1 VNNRR
6 RTSENKKQRR
16 AHRALRTAY
25 PVLACVSSSMILLAG
40 SAYAQNLPMGG
51 KITSGQGSISEPNR
65 LSKKIEQTSD
75 KLSIDWTSFNIAS
88 GSRVDFH
95 QPDANAIALNRVIGS
110 DGSKIMGQLNANG
123 RVFLIN
129 PNGVLF
135 GKTAKVNVGGLV
147 ASTLKLS
154 NEDFNEGRFRF
165 VGDGRPT
172 LASVVNEG
180 VLIAADG
187 GTIALL
193 GGQVENKGVIRAKQG
208 AIALAAGNRIT
219 LGVSDDGLLNVEI
232 DQAGLNAL
240 VSNQNALTA
249 QGGQVTLKARAT
261 NAVAHAVVN
270 NQGLIE
276 AQTLNGRSGK
286 ILLDGGEQGT
296 VLAAGTLNASAF
308 SGNAGDITVQ
318 GQRVDLR
325 GNLLATAGGQGD
337 GGNVLVQGRQVQMEG
352 SAQVDTRA
360 VTGNGGWL
368 TLEADQIS
376 VTTQE
381 VPLVSGISGEHLNQQ
396 LAKNNIALKSTQGDL
411 RVLEEI
417 SWDADTTLSLDAKKS
432 VRLNANVEVSG
443 DKAGF
448 VMNHGA
454 DADYILGKDITVTLP
469 GSQVSLRINGQDYQL
484 IRNVHE
490 LQAIENNL
498 NGYYALAN
506 RIDASETA
514 DWNGG
519 RGFVPIGGNSWH
531 HKDSFRGTMTGL
543 GNTIDNLTIKFHP
556 AGLAKDVGVF
566 STSHGV
572 LRNVGM
578 LKHKISADG
587 RWIGAL
593 VGGNYGVVK
602 YAHSSGQIGLA
613 KFSDALGG
621 LVGVNFTSGQ
631 VLHSNSSSV
640 VRGVPAVLA
649 HHGYVGGLVGVNKG
663 RIAHSYAT
671 GNVHGERLSW
681 VGGLVGGNSNN
692 SGVVVGSVE
701 YSYATGGV
709 TSDYAAGGLIGI
721 NDGKISNSHAG
732 GNIISDDVAGGLV
745 GINGATGIVTDS
757 QASGNATGTSF
768 NAWVG
773 GLVGSNMGMINRS
786 YASGNADADKES
798 AVGGGLVGYV
808 GGLVGYN
815 RRSGTIRESSASG
828 TATSGFHIPL
838 HPNGNVGGLVGGND
852 GLIANSYA
860 SGTVIGRHDQA
871 GVGGLV
877 GLNAG
882 LIEQSYSSGAVTG
895 KGIMGSLV
903 GWNIHPDSYGTLSE
917 IRQSLGTGTV
927 DGEDGPQV
935 GLDQGTFEW

>member
-1 VNNRR
+1 M
-6 RTSENKKQRR
+6 
-16 AHRALRTAY
+16 
-25 PVLACVSSSMILLAG
+25 SSSVILFAG

-65 LSKKIEQTSD
+65 LSKKIQQTSD

-95 QPDANAIALNRVIGS
+95 QPDANSIALNRVVGIN
-110 DGSKIMGQLNANG
+110 GSKIMGQLNANG

-154 NEDFNEGRFRF
+154 NDDFNEGRFRF

-180 VLIAADG
+180 VLIAAEG

-208 AIALAAGNRIT
+208 AIALAAGERIT
-219 LGVSDDGLLNVEI
+219 LGVSEDGLLNVEI

-240 VSNQNALTA
+240 VSNHNALTA
-249 QGGQVTLKARAT
+249 QGGQVTLKARAA

-276 AQTLNGRSGK
+276 AQTLNGRSGT
-286 ILLDGGEQGT
+286 IVLDGGEQGT

-360 VTGNGGWL
+360 ATGNVGWL

-454 DADYILGKDITVTLP
+454 DADYILGKNVTVTLP
-469 GSQVSLRINGQDYQL
+469 GAQASLRINGQDYQL

-490 LQAIENNL
+490 LQAVENNL
-498 NGYYALAN
+498 DGYYALAN

-514 DWNGG
+514 NWNGG
-519 RGFVPIGGNSWH
+519 RGFVPIGGGLWN
-531 HKDSFRGTMTGL
+531 HKDRFKGTLTGL
-543 GNTIDNLTIKFHP
+543 GHSVDNLTIKVDSSNTV
-556 AGLAKDVGVF
+556 KQVGMF
-566 STSHGV
+566 SKSHGV
-572 LRNVGM
+572 LRNIGVVNQ
-578 LKHKISADG
+578 KISLD
-587 RWIGAL
+587 RPDAL
-593 VGGNYGVVK
+593 NYLGGLVAVNYGVVK
-602 YAHSSGQIGLA
+602 YAHSSGQVTTTQLM
-613 KFSDALGG
+613 DTLGG
-621 LVGVNFTSGQ
+621 LVGYNEGE
-631 VLHSNSSSV
+631 VLYSNSRSV
-640 VRGVPAVLA
+640 VRGVPADSGQLGNA
-649 HHGYVGGLVGVNKG
+649 GSLVGYNSG
-663 RIAHSYAT
+663 HIAHSYAT
-671 GNVHGERLSW
+671 GDVYGGLSAA
-681 VGGLVGGNSNN
+681 GGLVGVNDQKGNI
-692 SGVVVGSVE
+692 E
-701 YSYATGGV
+701 YSYATGNIN
-709 TSDYAAGGLIGI
+709 SFSIAGGLVGD
-721 NDGKISNSHAG
+721 NYGKISNSHAHG
-732 GNIISDDVAGGLV
+732 STFGPTGSGGLV
-745 GINGATGIVTDS
+745 GINNGQISNSHAHGN
-757 QASGNATGTSF
+757 SGGDQN
-768 NAWVG
+768 VG
-773 GLVGSNMGMINRS
+773 GLVGSNRHTGIIADSR
-786 YASGNADADKES
+786 ASGNATLRFVFGHAGGIAGDNYGLIHRSHASGNANGSSDN
-798 AVGGGLVGYV
+798 AVGGVA
-808 GGLVGYN
+808 GYN
-815 RRSGTIRESSASG
+815 ARSGIIRESSASG
-828 TATSGFHIPL
+828 TATAGSHNPR
-838 HPNGNVGGLVGGND
+838 HPIGTVGGLVGSNY

-860 SGTVIGRHDQA
+860 SGAVIGRHDQDA
-871 GVGGLV
+871 VGGLV
-877 GLNAG
+877 GLNRG

-895 KGIMGSLV
+895 KGIKGSLV
-903 GWNIHPDSYGTLSE
+903 GWNVHPDSYGTLSE
-917 IRQSLGTGTV
+917 IRQSLGSGTV
-927 DGEDGPQV
+927 NGEDGPQV
-935 GLDQGTFEW
+935 GIDQGTFEW

>member
-1 VNNRR
+1 MNNRR
-6 RTSENKKQRR
+6 QSAKSKKERR
-16 AHRALRTAY
+16 ARRALRTAY
-25 PVLACVSSSMILLAG
+25 PILACVSSSMILLAG

-95 QPDANAIALNRVIGS
+95 QPDANSIALNRVVGS

-165 VGDGRPT
+165 VGNGRPM

-180 VLIAADG
+180 VLIAAEG

-208 AIALAAGNRIT
+208 AIALAAGERIT
-219 LGVSDDGLLNVEI
+219 LGVSDDGLLNVKI

-240 VSNQNALTA
+240 VSNHNALTA
-249 QGGQVTLKARAT
+249 QGGQVTLKARAS

-286 ILLDGGEQGT
+286 IVLDGGEQGT
-296 VLAAGTLNASAF
+296 VLAAGSLNTSAF

-325 GNLLATAGGQGD
+325 GNLLATAGVEGD

-360 VTGNGGWL
+360 ATGNGGWL

-432 VRLNANVEVSG
+432 VRLNANVEASG

-448 VMNHGA
+448 VMNHDA
-454 DADYILGKDITVTLP
+454 DADYILGKNVTVTLP
-469 GSQVSLRINGQDYQL
+469 GSQASLRINGQDYQL
-484 IRNVHE
+484 IRNVQE
-490 LQAIENNL
+490 LQAIDNKL
-498 NGYYALAN
+498 DGFYALAN

-514 DWNGG
+514 TWHAGA
-519 RGFVPIGGNSWH
+519 GFRPIGGDNGSETH
-531 HKDSFRGTMTGL
+531 RFRGVLTGMGHAVDKLTMRVDSSDYKGY
-543 GNTIDNLTIKFHP
+543 
-556 AGLAKDVGVF
+556 VGVF
-566 STSHGV
+566 SDSYGV
-572 LRNVGM
+572 LRNVG
-578 LKHKISADG
+578 LQDYSISASGLD
-587 RWIGAL
+587 
-593 VGGNYGVVK
+593 
-602 YAHSSGQIGLA
+602 SSY
-613 KFSDALGG
+613 ALGG
-621 LVGVNFTSGQ
+621 LVGANFGVVKYAYTSGQ
-631 VLHSNSSSV
+631 IRTTQIVNL
-640 VRGVPAVLA
+640 L
-649 HHGYVGGLVGVNKG
+649 GGLVGYNYGEVLN
-663 RIAHSYAT
+663 SYS
-671 GNVHGERLSW
+671 HGTVDGSSNY
-681 VGGLVGGNSNN
+681 GGK
-692 SGVVVGSVE
+692 SV
-701 YSYATGGV
+701 S
-709 TSDYAAGGLIGI
+709 
-721 NDGKISNSHAG
+721 
-732 GNIISDDVAGGLV
+732 
-745 GINGATGIVTDS
+745 
-757 QASGNATGTSF
+757 
-768 NAWVG
+768 G
-773 GLVGSNMGMINRS
+773 GLVGSNEGRIASSYSTAVVHGRQSYSGGLVGSNYGGKIEQSYATGDVSSLLYAGGLAGENYGSINNS
-786 YASGNADADKES
+786 YASGNS
-798 AVGGGLVGYV
+798 HGGH
-808 GGLVGYN
+808 
-815 RRSGTIRESSASG
+815 
-828 TATSGFHIPL
+828 AT
-838 HPNGNVGGLVGGND
+838 
-852 GLIANSYA
+852 
-860 SGTVIGRHDQA
+860 
-871 GVGGLV
+871 GGLV
-877 GLNAG
+877 GLNAPGRTIADSRASGNVTSQVPLSSVGG
-882 LIEQSYSSGAVTG
+882 LVGDNSGFILRSHASGDATGGLDSDVGGLVGKNRGGIIRQSSASGLATAGGRFPKFPTGSAGGLVGRNVSAHGKTALIVDSYASGNAVGSHEQDAVGGLVGANSGVIERSSSSGQALG

-903 GWNIHPDSYGTLSE
+903 GWNFHPDTYGTESE
-917 IRQSLGTGTV
+917 IRQSFGSGTV
-927 DGEDGPQV
+927 NGEDGPQV
-935 GLDQGTFEW
+935 GIDQGTFEW

>member
-1 VNNRR
+1 
-6 RTSENKKQRR
+6 
-16 AHRALRTAY
+16 
-25 PVLACVSSSMILLAG
+25 MMLLAG

-51 KITSGQGSISEPNR
+51 NITSGKGSISEPNR
-65 LSKKIEQTSD
+65 LSKKIQQTSE

-95 QPDANAIALNRVIGS
+95 QPDANAIALNRVVGIN
-110 DGSKIMGQLNANG
+110 GSKIMGQLNANG

-165 VGDGRPT
+165 IGDGRPT

-180 VLIAADG
+180 VLVAAEG

-208 AIALAAGNRIT
+208 AIALAAGERIT
-219 LGVSDDGLLNVEI
+219 LGVSEDGLLNVEI

-240 VSNQNALTA
+240 VSNHNALTA
-249 QGGQVTLKARAT
+249 QGGQVTLKARAS

-286 ILLDGGEQGT
+286 IVLDGGEQGT

-360 VTGNGGWL
+360 AAGNGGWL

-454 DADYILGKDITVTLP
+454 DADYILGKNVTVTLP
-469 GSQVSLRINGQDYQL
+469 GAQASLRINGQDYQL

-490 LQAIENNL
+490 LQAIDNKL
-498 NGYYALAN
+498 DGFYALAN
-506 RIDASETA
+506 GIDASETA
-514 DWNGG
+514 TWHAGA
-519 RGFVPIGGNSWH
+519 GFRPIGGDNGSETH
-531 HKDSFRGTMTGL
+531 RFRGVLTGMGHAVNKLTMNVDSSDYKGY
-543 GNTIDNLTIKFHP
+543 
-556 AGLAKDVGVF
+556 VGVF
-566 STSHGV
+566 SDSYGV
-572 LRNVGM
+572 LRNVG
-578 LKHKISADG
+578 LQDYSISASGLDSSYAVG
-587 RWIGAL
+587 GL
-593 VGGNYGVVK
+593 VGANFGVVK
-602 YAHSSGQIGLA
+602 YAHTSGQIRTTQIVNL
-613 KFSDALGG
+613 LGG
-621 LVGVNFTSGQ
+621 LVGYNVGE
-631 VLHSNSSSV
+631 VSNSYS
-640 VRGVPAVLA
+640 
-649 HHGYVGGLVGVNKG
+649 HGTVDGASNHGGKSMSGGLVGSNEG
-663 RIAHSYAT
+663 RIARSYSTAVINGRQSYAGGLVGSNYGGKIEQSYAT
-671 GNVHGERLSW
+671 GDVSSLFYAGGLAGENYGSINNSYASGNSSGHTA
-681 VGGLVGGNSNN
+681 GGLVGLNFPGRTIADSRASGNATST
-692 SGVVVGSVE
+692 SGGYLGGLVGENAGLILRSHA
-701 YSYATGGV
+701 SGDATGGQDSRV
-709 TSDYAAGGLIGI
+709 
-721 NDGKISNSHAG
+721 
-732 GNIISDDVAGGLV
+732 GGLV
-745 GINGATGIVTDS
+745 GINRGGIIRQS
-757 QASGNATGTSF
+757 SASGMATTGGRSSG
-768 NAWVG
+768 AYPRGSAG
-773 GLVGSNMGMINRS
+773 GLVGSNFSAHGNTALIIDS
-786 YASGNADADKES
+786 YASGNAAGTHEQDA
-798 AVGGGLVGYV
+798 V
-808 GGLVGYN
+808 GGLVGAN
-815 RRSGTIRESSASG
+815 SGVIESSS
-828 TATSGFHIPL
+828 
-838 HPNGNVGGLVGGND
+838 
-852 GLIANSYA
+852 
-860 SGTVIGRHDQA
+860 
-871 GVGGLV
+871 
-877 GLNAG
+877 
-882 LIEQSYSSGAVTG
+882 SSGQALG

-903 GWNIHPDSYGTLSE
+903 GWNFHPDTYGTESE
-917 IRQSLGTGTV
+917 IRQSLSSGTV
-927 DGEDGPQV
+927 NGENGPQV
-935 GLDQGTFEW
+935 GIDQGTFEW

>member
-25 PVLACVSSSMILLAG
+25 PILACVSSSMILLAG

-65 LSKKIEQTSD
+65 LSKKIQQTSD
-75 KLSIDWTSFNIAS
+75 KLSVDWTSFNIAS

-95 QPDANAIALNRVIGS
+95 QPDANAIALNRVIGT

-147 ASTLKLS
+147 ASTLSLS

-180 VLIAADG
+180 VLVAADG

-208 AIALAAGNRIT
+208 AIALAAGERIT

-240 VSNQNALTA
+240 VSNHNALTA
-249 QGGQVTLKARAT
+249 QGGQVTLKARAS

-276 AQTLNGRSGK
+276 AQTLNGRAGK
-286 ILLDGGEQGT
+286 IVLDGGEQGT
-296 VLAAGTLNASAF
+296 VLAAGSLNTSAF

-325 GNLLATAGGQGD
+325 GNLLATAGVEGD

-360 VTGNGGWL
+360 AAGNGGWL

-396 LAKNNIALKSTQGDL
+396 LTKNNIALKSTQGDL

-432 VRLNANVEVSG
+432 VRLNANIEASG

-448 VMNHGA
+448 VVNHGA
-454 DADYILGKDITVTLP
+454 DADYILGKDVAVTLP
-469 GSQVSLRINGQDYQL
+469 GSQASLRINGQDYQL

-498 NGYYALAN
+498 DGYYALAN
-506 RIDASETA
+506 RIDASETS

-519 RGFVPIGGNSWH
+519 GGFMPIGSGYWSA
-531 HKDSFRGTMTGL
+531 KDSFKGALTGL
-543 GNTIDNLTIKFHP
+543 GHSVDNLTIK
-556 AGLAKDVGVF
+556 ADTSNSAKQVGMF

-572 LRNVGM
+572 LRNIGLVNQNVSVGRPN
-578 LKHKISADG
+578 LFNS
-587 RWIGAL
+587 IGGL
-593 VGGNYGVVK
+593 VGVNHGVVK
-602 YAHSSGQIGLA
+602 YAHSSGQIST
-613 KFSDALGG
+613 KRYQDSLGG
-621 LVGVNFTSGQ
+621 LVGSNRGE
-631 VLHSNSSSV
+631 VLHSHSRTV
-640 VRGVPAVLA
+640 VRGVPVDSGQV
-649 HHGYVGGLVGVNKG
+649 GYTGGLVGANSG
-663 RIAHSYAT
+663 RVAHSYAT
-671 GNVHGERLSW
+671 GDLHGGLSMA
-681 VGGLVGGNSNN
+681 GGLVGANN
-692 SGVVVGSVE
+692 QEGTIE
-701 YSYATGGV
+701 YSYATGNV
-709 TSDYAAGGLIGI
+709 TSTFYSGGLAGV
-721 NDGKISNSHAG
+721 NRGQISNSHARG
-732 GNIISDDVAGGLV
+732 STVGQSESGGLV
-745 GINGATGIVTDS
+745 GSNDDTGIITAS
-757 QASGNATGTSF
+757 RASGNATVRSF
-768 NAWVG
+768 FGGGGGLVGNNAGLIDRSHASGNVNGSRDNDVG
-773 GLVGSNMGMINRS
+773 GLVGSN
-786 YASGNADADKES
+786 
-798 AVGGGLVGYV
+798 
-808 GGLVGYN
+808 
-815 RRSGTIRESSASG
+815 RRTGIIRESSASG
-828 TATSGFHIPL
+828 TVTAGYHSPL
-838 HPNGNVGGLVGGND
+838 HPIGMVGGLVGSNY
-852 GLIANSYA
+852 GLIANSYS
-860 SGTVIGRHDQA
+860 SGTVIGRHDQDA
-871 GVGGLV
+871 VGGLV
-877 GLNAG
+877 GANFGVIQA
-882 LIEQSYSSGAVTG
+882 SYSSGNVSG
-895 KGIMGSLV
+895 KGIKGSLV
-903 GWNIHPDSYGTLSE
+903 GWNFHPDAYGTLSE
-917 IRQSLGTGTV
+917 IHQSLGSGTV

-935 GLDQGTFEW
+935 GIDQGTFEW

>member
-1 VNNRR
+1 MNNRR
-6 RTSENKKQRR
+6 QSAKSKKERR
-16 AHRALRTAY
+16 ARRALRTAY
-25 PVLACVSSSMILLAG
+25 PILACVSSSMILLAG

-95 QPDANAIALNRVIGS
+95 QPDANSIALNRVVGS

-165 VGDGRPT
+165 VGNGRPM

-180 VLIAADG
+180 VLIAAEG

-208 AIALAAGNRIT
+208 AIALAAGERIT

-240 VSNQNALTA
+240 VSNHNALTA
-249 QGGQVTLKARAT
+249 QGGQVTLKARAS

-276 AQTLNGRSGK
+276 AQTLNGRAGK
-286 ILLDGGEQGT
+286 IVLDGGEQGA
-296 VLAAGTLNASAF
+296 VLAAGSLTTSAF

-325 GNLLATAGGQGD
+325 GNLLATAGVEGD

-360 VTGNGGWL
+360 AAGNGGWL

-396 LAKNNIALKSTQGDL
+396 LTKNNIALKSTQGDL

-432 VRLNANVEVSG
+432 VRLNTNIEASG

-448 VMNHGA
+448 VVNHGA
-454 DADYILGKDITVTLP
+454 DADYILGKDVAVTLP
-469 GSQVSLRINGQDYQL
+469 GSQASLRINGQDYQL
-484 IRNVHE
+484 IRNIHE
-490 LQAIENNL
+490 LQAVENNL
-498 NGYYALAN
+498 DGYYALAN
-506 RIDASETA
+506 RIDASETS

-519 RGFVPIGGNSWH
+519 GGFVPIGSGYWSA
-531 HKDSFRGTMTGL
+531 KDSFKGALTGL
-543 GNTIDNLTIKFHP
+543 GHSVDNFTIK
-556 AGLAKDVGVF
+556 ADTSNSAKQVGMF

-572 LRNVGM
+572 LRNIGLVNQNVSVGRPN
-578 LKHKISADG
+578 LFNS
-587 RWIGAL
+587 IGGL
-593 VGGNYGVVK
+593 VGVNHGVVK
-602 YAHSSGQIGLA
+602 YAHSSGQIST
-613 KFSDALGG
+613 KRYQDSLGG
-621 LVGVNFTSGQ
+621 LVGFNRGE
-631 VLHSNSSSV
+631 VLHSHSRTV
-640 VRGVPAVLA
+640 VRGVPVDS
-649 HHGYVGGLVGVNKG
+649 GQVGRTGGLVGANGG
-663 RIAHSYAT
+663 RVAHSYAT
-671 GNVHGERLSW
+671 GDIHGGLS
-681 VGGLVGGNSNN
+681 VAGGLVGANN
-692 SGVVVGSVE
+692 QEGTIE
-701 YSYATGGV
+701 YSYATGNV
-709 TSDYAAGGLIGI
+709 TSTFYSGGLAGV
-721 NDGKISNSHAG
+721 NRGQISNSHAR
-732 GNIISDDVAGGLV
+732 GNTL
-745 GINGATGIVTDS
+745 
-757 QASGNATGTSF
+757 GNSST
-768 NAWVG
+768 G
-773 GLVGSNMGMINRS
+773 GLVGSNDETGTITDSRASGSSTITSFFSEVGGLVGENMGLINRS
-786 YASGNADADKES
+786 HASGNADGRLDNA
-798 AVGGGLVGYV
+798 V
-808 GGLVGYN
+808 GGLVGRN
-815 RRSGTIRESSASG
+815 RLSGTIRESSASG
-828 TATSGFHIPL
+828 IATAGL
-838 HPNGNVGGLVGGND
+838 HNPRHPIGMVGGLVGSND
-852 GLIANSYA
+852 GLIANSYS
-860 SGTVIGRHDQA
+860 SGTVIGRHDQDA
-871 GVGGLV
+871 VGGLV
-877 GLNAG
+877 GANFGVIQA
-882 LIEQSYSSGAVTG
+882 SYSSGNVSG
-895 KGIMGSLV
+895 KGIKGSLV
-903 GWNIHPDSYGTLSE
+903 GWNFHPDAYGTLSE
-917 IRQSLGTGTV
+917 IRQSLGSGTV
-927 DGEDGPQV
+927 DGEDGSQV
-935 GLDQGTFEW
+935 GIDQGTFEW

>member
-1 VNNRR
+1 MNNR
-6 RTSENKKQRR
+6 SQIIKNKKQRR
-16 AHRALRTAY
+16 ARRALRNAY
-25 PVLACVSSSMILLAG
+25 PILACMSSSMILLAG

-65 LSKKIEQTSD
+65 LSKKIQQTSD

-88 GSRVDFH
+88 GSRVDFL

-147 ASTLKLS
+147 ASTLNLS

-165 VGDGRPT
+165 AGDGRPT

-180 VLIAADG
+180 VLIAAEG

-208 AIALAAGNRIT
+208 AIALAAGERIT
-219 LGVSDDGLLNVEI
+219 LGVSEDGLLNVEI

-240 VSNQNALTA
+240 VSNHNALTA
-249 QGGQVTLKARAT
+249 QGGQVTLKARAS

-286 ILLDGGEQGT
+286 IVLDGGEQGT

-360 VTGNGGWL
+360 AAGNGGWL

-432 VRLNANVEVSG
+432 VRLNANVEVNG

-454 DADYILGKDITVTLP
+454 DADYILGKDVAVTLP
-469 GSQVSLRINGQDYQL
+469 GAQASLRINGQDYQL

-519 RGFVPIGGNSWH
+519 RGFVPIGGDGWSA
-531 HKDSFRGTMTGL
+531 KDRFNGTLTGL
-543 GNTIDNLTIKFHP
+543 GNLVDNLTIKVDSSSTSR
-556 AGLAKDVGVF
+556 KVGVF
-566 STSHGV
+566 SNSYGV
-572 LRNVGM
+572 LRNIG
-578 LKHKISADG
+578 LTNQRISVN
-587 RWIGAL
+587 RWSGHTLLGGL
-593 VGGNYGVVK
+593 VAANYGVVK
-602 YAHSSGQIGLA
+602 YAHSTGQVVA
-613 KFSDALGG
+613 RHFNETLGG
-621 LVGVNFTSGQ
+621 LVGYNQGE
-631 VLHSNSSSV
+631 VLYSYSRSV
-640 VRGVPAVLA
+640 VRGGVPPSNAQSNS
-649 HHGYVGGLVGVNKG
+649 VGGLVGSNRGHVAHSYATGDIQGGESAAGGLVGSNHQEG
-663 RIAHSYAT
+663 GIAHSYAT
-671 GNVHGERLSW
+671 GNITSSLS
-681 VGGLVGGNSNN
+681 
-692 SGVVVGSVE
+692 
-701 YSYATGGV
+701 
-709 TSDYAAGGLIGI
+709 
-721 NDGKISNSHAG
+721 
-732 GNIISDDVAGGLV
+732 AGGLV
-745 GINGATGIVTDS
+745 GINYGQISNGHARGSTVGYFESGGLVGSNEETGIITASRASGNVTMRSLYGAGGGLVGYNAGLIDRS
-757 QASGNATGTSF
+757 HASGNANGSRGG
-768 NAWVG
+768 AVG
-773 GLVGSNMGMINRS
+773 GLVGSNG
-786 YASGNADADKES
+786 
-798 AVGGGLVGYV
+798 
-808 GGLVGYN
+808 
-815 RRSGTIRESSASG
+815 RSGTIRESSASG
-828 TATSGFHIPL
+828 TVNAGYYNPMHWSGKA
-838 HPNGNVGGLVGGND
+838 GGLVGSNY

-860 SGTVIGRHDQA
+860 SGTVVGRHDQHA
-871 GVGGLV
+871 VGGLV
-877 GLNAG
+877 GWNSG
-882 LIEQSYSSGAVTG
+882 KIEQSYSSGAVTG

-903 GWNIHPDSYGTLSE
+903 GWNIHPDSFGTLSE
-917 IRQSLGTGTV
+917 IRQSLGSGSV
-927 DGEDGPQV
+927 NGEDGPQV
-935 GLDQGTFEW
+935 GLDEGTFEW